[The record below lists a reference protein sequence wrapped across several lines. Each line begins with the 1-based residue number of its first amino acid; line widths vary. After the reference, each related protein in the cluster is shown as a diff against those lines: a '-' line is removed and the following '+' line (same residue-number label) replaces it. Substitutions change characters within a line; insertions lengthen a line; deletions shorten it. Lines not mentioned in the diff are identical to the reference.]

1 MAKEMGYVETLFHRR
16 RYVPELASQN
26 RNTYNFGMRAAM
38 NAPVQGTAADLIKM
52 AMVNVKKR
60 IEEESLDAALILQVH
75 DELILEVAEQDAE
88 KARLVLEEEMENAI
102 TLDVPI
108 LASSKIGKTWGDLK

>member
-1 MAKEMGYVETLFHRR
+1 MGGPHPAPDSRR
-16 RYVPELASQN
+16 GRP
-26 RNTYNFGMRAAM
+26 AAVRSEP
-38 NAPVQGTAADLIKM
+38 PVQGTAADLIKM